1 MTKFDL
7 ERTVVHRPPTPWW
20 VYLIGLVSIALIV
33 FAVVLFFS
41 GRTRTSDEAN
51 PVTTT
56 EPAATDTANETVT
69 AESTTPV
76 TPTPTPAAHTPPPV
90 AATPV
95 STPPVTAPP
104 ATSPVVAAPTP
115 TAPPPVATPAPTPA
129 PTPVV
134 ATPSATPVPVG
145 ASPSLDDA
153 RAAQAAGDLLAARA
167 SALAVWN
174 GTQDPALKAEA
185 EAILNVVGIELVMTP
200 RPMPE
205 KIDYTVQP
213 GDSLEKIAKK
223 YGTTVELLRLGNN
236 IKGSVIR
243 VGDRM
248 RVFTGKFSVS
258 VSKSANDLVLWMN
271 GEFLKR
277 YRVGTGEYN
286 KTPVG
291 DFVINDRIAQPTWW
305 RPDGKAIPYGDK
317 ENLLGTHWLSINVK
331 GYGLHGT
338 WEPETIGHQLS
349 AGCVRMYNEEIEQLF
364 NLLPLGTPVS
374 IRD

>member
-20 VYLIGLVSIALIV
+20 VYLVGLVSIALIV

-41 GRTRTSDEAN
+41 GRKKSEEA
-51 PVTTT
+51 
-56 EPAATDTANETVT
+56 AATDPAPATEAANPAIPAAPAPATPAPVPP
-69 AESTTPV
+69 TPV
-76 TPTPTPAAHTPPPV
+76 AHTPPPV

-95 STPPVTAPP
+95 APAPVAPAP
-104 ATSPVVAAPTP
+104 ATSIA
-115 TAPPPVATPAPTPA
+115 ATPAPTAAPA
-129 PTPVV
+129 AAPVP
-134 ATPSATPVPVG
+134 TPSAAPAPLPAGTS
-145 ASPSLDDA
+145 ASLADA

-174 GTQDPALKAEA
+174 GTQDPGLKAEA
-185 EAILNVVGIELVMTP
+185 EAILNVVGLELIMTP

-305 RPDGKAIPYGDK
+305 RPDGKAIPFGDK

>member
-20 VYLIGLVSIALIV
+20 VYVVGLVSIALIV

-41 GRTRTSDEAN
+41 GRSKAPES
-51 PVTTT
+51 
-56 EPAATDTANETVT
+56 AATE
-69 AESTTPV
+69 
-76 TPTPTPAAHTPPPV
+76 PTPAFEP
-90 AATPV
+90 
-95 STPPVTAPP
+95 
-104 ATSPVVAAPTP
+104 VAAPTP
-115 TAPPPVATPAPTPA
+115 PAAQAPAATRPSPTLPSAPAPSTPASAAPAPAPVTPPPTTSTAPLPVAANT
-129 PTPVV
+129 
-134 ATPSATPVPVG
+134 
-145 ASPSLDDA
+145 ASLAEA

-174 GTQDPALKAEA
+174 GTQDPALKTEA
-185 EAILNVVGIELVMTP
+185 EAILNVVGLELVMTP

-223 YGTTVELLRLGNN
+223 HGTTVELLRLSNN

-305 RPDGKAIPYGDK
+305 RPDGKAIPFGDK

-349 AGCVRMYNEEIEQLF
+349 AGCVRMHNEEIEQLF